1 MGNVGNVGTLT
12 TNLSNAVDR
21 SDVWDGGAAPAVVV
35 AGTRGF
41 GPAPAP
47 RAEADGLRDIEFS
60 MKPPIQ
66 RDPSF
71 FNPTGSWGVGD
82 TANLAGSAINFA
94 GQYGPTIIDQGAL
107 DIGKGVRDIQ
117 KGIDDTSVVINSV
130 YDAGAASRKFLD
142 SAISSLPTSSF
153 QQSAPLETDGQSILI
168 DHPDVVQSG
177 TGSDEVQSNRNYI
190 AQGNVDLGNA
200 TSDTITATGRFDSPL
215 VPSTDSARDLGTT
228 SLYWANAYV
237 DAITTTGNINAGGMI
252 SGSFISSSRD
262 IHIKDLAV
270 SASIASLSAASGESN
285 ESSFK
290 TIQISTN
297 MGASPVV
304 ADSDADTLAFA
315 EGAGMAISTNAGTD
329 QITFAVDGVLEALDT
344 FGAASANGEFIV
356 ATGAGAFAYES
367 GNTARTSLGLG
378 TTDAPTFATVNTGQ
392 GANELYAMNQNVRT
406 SDSPTFASLTLS
418 GDLVVEGDTTT
429 LSTTNLTVEDR
440 FVFIATGS
448 AGANVDGGIVV
459 QSGSS
464 ADTGSAIYHD
474 SNSQR
479 WAVAKTVKS
488 EATAVNPLQF
498 VTTATVDQQ
507 NPGSGDGHYG
517 IGEMWVNY
525 QDEDVWIRTS

>member
-1 MGNVGNVGTLT
+1 MATWKKVIVSG
-12 TNLSNAVDR
+12 SNADLNRLTLSTALAVQE
-21 SDVWDGGAAPAVVV
+21 GG
-35 AGTRGF
+35 
-41 GPAPAP
+41 
-47 RAEADGLRDIEFS
+47 
-60 MKPPIQ
+60 
-66 RDPSF
+66 
-71 FNPTGSWGVGD
+71 TG
-82 TANLAGSAINFA
+82 A
-94 GQYGPTIIDQGAL
+94 
-107 DIGKGVRDIQ
+107 
-117 KGIDDTSVVINSV
+117 TS
-130 YDAGAASRKFLD
+130 AGAARTALGVD
-142 SAISSLPTSSF
+142 A
-153 QQSAPLETDGQSILI
+153 AGTDNSTAVTIASGLSTPDYITINGQEITPALI
-168 DHPDVVQSG
+168 DLANDVTGVLPSANLDADTAHLSTDQTFSG
-177 TGSDEVQSNRNYI
+177 NKTFSGNLI

-262 IHIKDLAV
+262 IHIKALPV
-270 SASIASLSAASGESN
+270 SASIAAVSASVVSLSAASGEAN
-285 ESSFK
+285 ESAFK

-297 MGASPVV
+297 ISAAPVV
-304 ADSDADTLAFA
+304 ADSDADTLNLA
-315 EGAGMAISTNAGTD
+315 EGAGLAISTNDTSD
-329 QITFAVDGVLEALDT
+329 TITFAVDGVLEDLDT
-344 FGAASANGEFIV
+344 LGVASANGEFIV

-378 TTDAPTFATVNTGQ
+378 TADAPTFATVNTGQ

-429 LSTTNLTVEDR
+429 LSTSNLTVEDR

-448 AGANVDGGIVV
+448 AAANVDGGIVV

-474 SNSQR
+474 KDSQR
-479 WAVAKTVKS
+479 WAVAKAVKS
-488 EATAVNPLQF
+488 EATAVTPLGF

-507 NPGSGDGHYG
+507 NPGPNDGHYG

-525 QDEDVWIRTS
+525 QDQDVWIRTS

>member
-1 MGNVGNVGTLT
+1 MATWKKVVVSG
-12 TNLSNAVDR
+12 SNAHLNRLTLSTELGIPEGGTGATSAAAARTALGVD
-21 SDVWDGGAAPAVVV
+21 A
-35 AGTRGF
+35 AGTDNSTAVTIASGLSTPDYITIN
-41 GPAPAP
+41 GQEITPALI
-47 RAEADGLRDIEFS
+47 DLTNDVTGVL
-60 MKPPIQ
+60 
-66 RDPSF
+66 PSA
-71 FNPTGSWGVGD
+71 NLDAD
-82 TANLAGSAINFA
+82 TAHLSTDQTFSGNKTFSGNL
-94 GQYGPTIIDQGAL
+94 
-107 DIGKGVRDIQ
+107 
-117 KGIDDTSVVINSV
+117 
-130 YDAGAASRKFLD
+130 
-142 SAISSLPTSSF
+142 
-153 QQSAPLETDGQSILI
+153 
-168 DHPDVVQSG
+168 
-177 TGSDEVQSNRNYI
+177 I

-329 QITFAVDGVLEALDT
+329 QITFAVDGVLEDLDT
-344 FGAASANGEFIV
+344 LGAASANGEFIV